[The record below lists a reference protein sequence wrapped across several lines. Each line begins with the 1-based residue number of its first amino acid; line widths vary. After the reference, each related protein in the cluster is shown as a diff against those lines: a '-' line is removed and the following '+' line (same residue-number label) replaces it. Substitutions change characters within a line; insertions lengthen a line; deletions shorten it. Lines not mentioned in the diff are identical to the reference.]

1 MINYDFF
8 FKTGRAYLKVKIQGQ
23 LCTMTFTICPIFRNY
38 YSSAEKGKPMEALN
52 TMCQCREKISTKKP
66 KKEYKR
72 ILFSILK
79 HGISWNAIVFRNLF
93 MAFLAP
99 LHAMEYKKQ
108 CYNIIVHIPKLVVEP
123 LHCCIMVKASTRF
136 FLHSAHPQ
144 HRKYIVCDTKFAHLY
159 DTSHYLMIFL
169 WE

>member
-1 MINYDFF
+1 MFSI
-8 FKTGRAYLKVKIQGQ
+8 
-23 LCTMTFTICPIFRNY
+23 
-38 YSSAEKGKPMEALN
+38 LN
-52 TMCQCREKISTKKP
+52 TILITEPTFVALFPFTNNVFMICKIWMPCHNSDFLTECYSGIVLNQFSSCFAIWLFSP
-66 KKEYKR
+66 VFGLPVFIFSVQVIIPLFTLKKEYKR

-108 CYNIIVHIPKLVVEP
+108 CYNIIVHIPKLVVVP

-136 FLHSAHPQ
+136 FPHSAHLQ
-144 HRKYIVCDTKFAHLY
+144 HRK
-159 DTSHYLMIFL
+159 
-169 WE
+169 

>member
-1 MINYDFF
+1 
-8 FKTGRAYLKVKIQGQ
+8 
-23 LCTMTFTICPIFRNY
+23 MTFTISPIFRNY
-38 YSSAEKGKPMEALN
+38 YSSAEKGKPFIWVWCSKSMEALN
-52 TMCQCREKISTKKP
+52 TMCQCRGKNSTKKHP

-108 CYNIIVHIPKLVVEP
+108 CYNIIVHIPKLVVVP

-136 FLHSAHPQ
+136 FPHSAHLQ
-144 HRKYIVCDTKFAHLY
+144 HRK
-159 DTSHYLMIFL
+159 
-169 WE
+169 

>member
-1 MINYDFF
+1 MYYDFY
-8 FKTGRAYLKVKIQGQ
+8 YLSNFSKLLFI
-23 LCTMTFTICPIFRNY
+23 
-38 YSSAEKGKPMEALN
+38 SWKGKTIYLSLMFQKWKLSI
-52 TMCQCREKISTKKP
+52 QCVNAGKKFLQKKP

-99 LHAMEYKKQ
+99 LHAMEYKRE
-108 CYNIIVHIPKLVVEP
+108 CYNIVVHIPKLVVVP

-136 FLHSAHPQ
+136 FPHSAHLR
-144 HRKYIVCDTKFAHLY
+144 HRK
-159 DTSHYLMIFL
+159 
-169 WE
+169 